1 MTGPHKRCDLSGSEV
16 RMNSRQRILAAVAH
30 EQPDRVPIA
39 LDFAPEVKARL
50 RERLGLSEGQFLE
63 WSGQDMVPVSPT
75 YPRAASPLAYAD
87 PTIEVTPEGKYLDV
101 FRVPFRPVQAG
112 TQTYMEL
119 TGDPPLAG
127 CETLE
132 QLDAF
137 PWPDP
142 DAWDYANIPA
152 ELVANAQLATRA
164 HSRGFFEIAHFMRG
178 MDNFLTDLAL
188 RPEFACRLMDH
199 IIEYLLERSR
209 RILQAGAGQFTI
221 FEYNDD
227 VASQRSLFLSPEM
240 WRRYVK
246 PRMARFC
253 ALGRQ
258 FGAKLRYHCCGSCRA
273 IIPELIE
280 IGVDILNP
288 VQALAAG
295 MDPFELKAAY
305 GDRLTFDGG
314 IDIQQL
320 LPNASPREVRAH
332 TRRMIDGV
340 GRDGG
345 YILGPSHAIQSDAP
359 LENILAM
366 IEEAT
371 AA

>member
-1 MTGPHKRCDLSGSEV
+1 
-16 RMNSRQRILAAVAH
+16 MNSRQRVLAAVAH
-30 EQPDRVPIA
+30 ARPDRVPVA
-39 LDFAPEVKARL
+39 LTFAPEVKQRL
-50 RERLGLSEGQFLE
+50 CDRLGLGEEEFRD
-63 WSGQDMVPVSPT
+63 WSGQDVVGVGPTFRSP
-75 YPRAASPLAYAD
+75 ASPLAYAD
-87 PTIEVTPEGKYLDV
+87 PTIEVTPDGKYLDI

-112 TQTYMEL
+112 AQTYMEL
-119 TGDPPLAG
+119 TGEPPLAG
-127 CETLE
+127 CETPE
-132 QLDAF
+132 ELDGF
-137 PWPDP
+137 CWPDP
-142 DAWDYANIPA
+142 DAWDYSAIPA
-152 ELVANAQLATRA
+152 ALAANADKATRG

-188 RPEFACRLMDH
+188 RPEFACRLIDH
-199 IIEYLLERSR
+199 IIDYLLARSR
-209 RILQAGAGQFTI
+209 RILQAGGGQFAI

-227 VASQRSLFLSPEM
+227 VASQRSLFLSPGM
-240 WRRYVK
+240 WREFIK

-253 ALGRQ
+253 QLARQ

-280 IGVDILNP
+280 IGVYILNP

-295 MDPFELKAAY
+295 MDPFALKRDF

-320 LPNASPREVRAH
+320 LPNASPEEVRAH
-332 TRRMIDGV
+332 TRRMIDVV

-345 YILGPSHAIQSDAP
+345 YILGASHAIQSDVP

-366 IEEAT
+366 IGEAKRG
-371 AA
+371 